1 MVVIVAERGVEFG
14 VGALAITQ
22 TVTAFTAFLPNFTE
36 IGKAEKERVEGEVRL
51 GETAAVVIALSV
63 GGLLSWLT
71 GNSIPF
77 FISVLMTFILVA
89 MYETA
94 LRREV

>member
-1 MVVIVAERGVEFG
+1 MAENRGIEFG
-14 VGALAITQ
+14 VATLAITQ

-36 IGKAEKERVEGEVRL
+36 IGRSDKGAIEGEVRL
-51 GETAAVVIALSV
+51 GETAGVVIALSI
-63 GGLLSWLT
+63 GGLLAWLT
-71 GNSIPF
+71 GSSLPF
-77 FISVLMTFILVA
+77 FISVLMTFVLIA